1 MKQIFRDIPL
11 MRNWI
16 YEAIA
21 TTFNK
26 NKKPNSAAIG
36 IYAKNFRTIVIE
48 LYKTSKT
55 YKNIL
60 REMEFAVNFTDNISL
75 FYKSSI
81 SKRGL
86 RYLKSKKINAPILR
100 EADGYL
106 ELRII
111 KIKDL
116 DDKVRIESELVDPN
130 QKVINFLIG
139 HKNFALQNFSCSK
152 INKKINLVNRAK
164 SLALES
170 IINAT
175 KIPYVS
181 DSDKK
186 FLNKEIKKYSRI
198 IKKVAPDSEY
208 ERIAE
213 NINNKINK

>member
-1 MKQIFRDIPL
+1 MNFSIKQ
-11 MRNWI
+11 NWI

-36 IYAKNFRTIVIE
+36 IYTKNFRTIVIE

-55 YKNIL
+55 YKNII
-60 REMEFAVNFTDNISL
+60 REKEFAINFTDNISL

-86 RYLKSKKINAPILR
+86 RYLKSKKINAPILKD
-100 EADGYL
+100 ADGYL
-106 ELRII
+106 ELKSIGI
-111 KIKDL
+111 EDL
-116 DDKVRIESELVDPN
+116 NDKVRIESE
-130 QKVINFLIG
+130 VID
-139 HKNFALQNFSCSK
+139 SK
-152 INKKINLVNRAK
+152 INKNIILINRAK

-181 DSDKK
+181 GYEKK
-186 FLNKEIKKYSRI
+186 FLKREIRKYCRS
-198 IKKVAPDSEY
+198 IKRVAPDSEY
-208 ERIAE
+208 EEILD
-213 NINNKINK
+213 NLNSKINR